1 MKFGCGGRRIQLNIV
16 SNNAPDGAYVFG
28 SYSSFLRG
36 RAALFFAPLVGSDA
50 YRGIRESI
58 FAYYAQDEWKVR
70 RNFTLNYAL
79 PYEYLTE
86 PTKSNNK
93 LSNMRH

>member
-70 RNFTLNYAL
+70 RNFTLNYGL
-79 PYEYLTE
+79 RYEHMTT
-86 PTKSNNK
+86 PPQSTNK
-93 LSNMRH
+93 LSHIRN